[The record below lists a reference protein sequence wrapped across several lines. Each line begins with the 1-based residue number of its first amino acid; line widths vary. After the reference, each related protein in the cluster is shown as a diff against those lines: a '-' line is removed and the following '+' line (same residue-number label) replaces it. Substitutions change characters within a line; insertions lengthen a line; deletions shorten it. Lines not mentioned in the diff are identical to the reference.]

1 MRFLVNLIN
10 HKKVRKTP
18 LVKFP
23 DSLLEDWEAKA
34 RKGSKYRAPVSSA
47 LDLPPFQKLILRKHV
62 LTSSRKYLL
71 GNDGTGLRLSS
82 KSFLIGRPGYEK
94 QLSV

>member
-10 HKKVRKTP
+10 RKEVRKP
-18 LVKFP
+18 PMVKFP

-47 LDLPPFQKLILRKHV
+47 LVRFPNIQEQV
-62 LTSSRKYLL
+62 
-71 GNDGTGLRLSS
+71 GWGT
-82 KSFLIGRPGYEK
+82 
-94 QLSV
+94 

>member
-10 HKKVRKTP
+10 RKEVRKP
-18 LVKFP
+18 PMVKFP
-23 DSLLEDWEAKA
+23 GSLLEDWEAKA

-47 LDLPPFQKLILRKHV
+47 LDLPFQKLILRKYV

>member
-10 HKKVRKTP
+10 HKEVRKP
-18 LVKFP
+18 PMVKFP

-82 KSFLIGRPGYEK
+82 K
-94 QLSV
+94 

>member
-23 DSLLEDWEAKA
+23 DSLLEDWEEKGAKA

-47 LDLPPFQKLILRKHV
+47 LDLPFQKLILNREN
-62 LTSSRKYLL
+62 T
-71 GNDGTGLRLSS
+71 
-82 KSFLIGRPGYEK
+82 F
-94 QLSV
+94 